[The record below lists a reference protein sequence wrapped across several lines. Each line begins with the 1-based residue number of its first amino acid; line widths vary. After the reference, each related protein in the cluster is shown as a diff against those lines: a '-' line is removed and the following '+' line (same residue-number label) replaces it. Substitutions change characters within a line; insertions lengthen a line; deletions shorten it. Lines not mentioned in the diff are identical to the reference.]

1 MGILDLAPHLRD
13 KRNPTNNLSELKGK
27 ILGIDVSILS
37 VRFVKSDPRVIGRYH
52 MLPKVPYLELIH
64 EYFGKIINLF
74 KKYDIKC
81 VFVLDGAR
89 NPLKFMEN
97 DRRNQYVVK
106 AEEKLKKV
114 YENMEEGT
122 TSELNKLKKDA
133 TKVDEYM
140 VAELISY
147 FQRNN
152 HLYVVAPCEADSQLV

>member
-37 VRFVKSDPRVIGRYH
+37 VKFVKSDPRVIDRYH

-97 DRRNQYVVK
+97 DRRNPVK
-106 AEEKLKKV
+106 IPV
-114 YENMEEGT
+114 QQFVIY
-122 TSELNKLKKDA
+122 
-133 TKVDEYM
+133 
-140 VAELISY
+140 
-147 FQRNN
+147 
-152 HLYVVAPCEADSQLV
+152 LYKTF